1 MRKKSDFI
9 LRLCLI
15 VGDALALLLSFAA
28 AYYIRVR
35 IDPRPYTFETQ
46 FGDYVVTV
54 MWLVPIML
62 IILALLG
69 LYRKSIV
76 INKSRLPERGRLL
89 IAAVMAVAALI
100 VFDFFTGKNIFPV
113 RVMAVTAMALSFV
126 FLLAERKYGVFGGI
140 HFLKSGV
147 TISLGGGCGR
157 TEVYSGGF
165 A

>member
-15 VGDALALLLSFAA
+15 IGDAVALVLSFAA

-46 FGDYVVTV
+46 FSDFVITV
-54 MWLVPIML
+54 AWLVPIML
-62 IILALLG
+62 IILASLG

-89 IAAVMAVAALI
+89 VAAVMAVAALI
-100 VFDFFTGKNIFPV
+100 VFDFFTGKDIFPV
-113 RVMAVTAMALSFV
+113 RIMALTAMLLSFV
-126 FLLAERKYGVFGGI
+126 FLLAERIIV
-140 HFLKSGV
+140 
-147 TISLGGGCGR
+147 
-157 TEVYSGGF
+157 
-165 A
+165 